1 MLMPNF
7 ARSMPLYDPADL
19 AAWTGGRWRGPSPG
33 PALGPLVADSR
44 RLRPGE
50 IFVALKTPKRD
61 GHDYL
66 EAARAAGAGGALV
79 AQVDERVALPQLLVA
94 EPARAWRA
102 VAAAQRKNFPGSI
115 VGITGSAGK
124 TSTKELLRLLLGPA
138 VHATQ
143 GNENN
148 LLGVPLT
155 LCGLDPVAH
164 RFGVI
169 EAGISERGEMAE
181 LAKMI
186 QPDIALITLVAP
198 AHLEKLGSV
207 EGVAHEKARLA
218 QAVRPGGWVV
228 MPASC
233 LEYYVFR
240 RLPAQAAVV
249 APADGPPPAGPSAR
263 LFLYRAVY
271 QPGAGWRLEVFETG
285 GETCTWNLPTS
296 MTPGLAANAALA
308 VVTAHLLGVAD
319 GVVQAALSE
328 WQPAPL
334 RGEWL
339 CHGNK
344 IFLADCYNANPSS
357 MADAL
362 AGFAVRAPVEQ
373 PRLYILGSMAELGPQ
388 AAALHRTAVAG
399 LRLRPQDR
407 ALLIGPHAEDYRA
420 SLFATG
426 HSSAQ
431 IGVVSLELAEA
442 AVANFSGAVLLKG
455 SRAYALEQLLP
466 HPLRQGREAHV
477 PC

>member
-1 MLMPNF
+1 
-7 ARSMPLYDPADL
+7 MPLFDPADL
-19 AAWTGGRWRGPSPG
+19 AAWTGGRWHSASP
-33 PALGPLVADSR
+33 AVLGPLVADSR
-44 RLRPGE
+44 KLRPGE
-50 IFVALKTPKRD
+50 VFVALQTKQRD
-61 GHDYL
+61 GHDFL
-66 EAARAAGAGGALV
+66 EAARAAGAAAALV
-79 AQVDERVALPQLLVA
+79 ARVNDKINLPQLLVA
-94 EPARAWRA
+94 DPAQAWRA
-102 VAAAQRKNFPGSI
+102 VAAGHRQQFPGPI

-143 GNENN
+143 ANENN

-155 LCGLDPVAH
+155 LCGLDPAAH

-186 QPDIALITLVAP
+186 QPDIAIITLVAP
-198 AHLEKLGSV
+198 AHLEKLGSI

-249 APADGPPPAGPSAR
+249 ASADGPAPAGPSAR
-263 LFLYRAVY
+263 LFLYRAEY
-271 QPGAGWRLEVFETG
+271 RAEAGWRLEIFETG
-285 GETCTWNLPTS
+285 GESHVWHLPAE

-308 VVTAHLLGVAD
+308 VVTAQLLGIGDDAI
-319 GVVQAALSE
+319 QAALHL
-328 WQPAPL
+328 WKPATL
-334 RGEWL
+334 RGEL
-339 CHGNK
+339 LKYGDK
-344 IFLADCYNANPSS
+344 IFLADCYNANPAS

-362 AGFAVRAPVEQ
+362 AGFALRAPAEL
-373 PRLYILGSMAELGPQ
+373 PRLYILGSMAELGPN
-388 AAALHRTAVAG
+388 AASLHRTSVAA
-399 LRLRPQDR
+399 LRLRAQDR
-407 ALLIGPHAEDYRA
+407 ALFIGPHAEDYRA
-420 SLFATG
+420 SLLASG

-442 AVANFSGAVLLKG
+442 AVMSFSGAVFLKG
-455 SRAYALEQLLP
+455 SRVYALEKLLP
-466 HPLRQGREAHV
+466 QSLRAGMEAHA